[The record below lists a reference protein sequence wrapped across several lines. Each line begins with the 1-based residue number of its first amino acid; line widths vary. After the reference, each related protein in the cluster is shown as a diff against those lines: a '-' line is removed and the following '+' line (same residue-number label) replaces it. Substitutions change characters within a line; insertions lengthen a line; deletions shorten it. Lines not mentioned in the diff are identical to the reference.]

1 MYGPHNHN
9 IYSIGIKC
17 RSRPKNTNWK
27 GKNYFFYAGDKIPK
41 IPQLKFI
48 PADVFLGHWY
58 LAKFSLRSQNLLGWY
73 IFMQGPKSNVD
84 ICKLVKNLSTVSF
97 FRIGD
102 ENMAQRVEVSI
113 FLPHMAISQSGH
125 FSSWWPS
132 RLLCFL
138 AYSRKMRKE
147 NNITL
152 NYDIYFMRALEEPMP
167 KLRDWN
173 WERTFGPS

>member
-48 PADVFLGHWY
+48 PADVLLGHWY

-73 IFMQGPKSNVD
+73 IFMLGLKSNVSLW
-84 ICKLVKNLSTVSF
+84 K
-97 FRIGD
+97 
-102 ENMAQRVEVSI
+102 I
-113 FLPHMAISQSGH
+113 FLQYHFFESEMKTWPKGWKSAFFSLTWPYLNLAISHPGGQVDCYA
-125 FSSWWPS
+125 FWLIPEK
-132 RLLCFL
+132 CE
-138 AYSRKMRKE
+138 KK
-147 NNITL
+147 T
-152 NYDIYFMRALEEPMP
+152 
-167 KLRDWN
+167 
-173 WERTFGPS
+173 T